1 MFGSCTLCSSHIL
14 AIGIPVGLRPVR
26 GFPALRGQVVTPADY
41 YADSVA
47 RLIFRLFSHSRFP
60 GPQTQGN
67 PRLVFY
73 PDALDLGGPF
83 RSLAQIL
90 GSRPLGGYKHARP
103 LRAYPEESR

>member
-1 MFGSCTLCSSHIL
+1 MFGSCTLCSSHSL

-26 GFPALRGQVVTPADY
+26 GFPALRVQVVTPADY

-73 PDALDLGGPF
+73 PDTLDLGGPF